1 MAKINIVFIQLLTV
15 FYPSVMTSWIIFFF
29 QVVAYVHIRHPSS
42 VMVAVSEGSGSGTL
56 LSYLGE
62 SGSSSCLKAAAAI
75 SPVLRGQLWFETAMP
90 PVYRW
95 GALIH
100 RKLQL
105 SR

>member
-1 MAKINIVFIQLLTV
+1 MAKINIVFIQL
-15 FYPSVMTSWIIFFF
+15 FYSILPFSNDFLDIFFL
-29 QVVAYVHIRHPSS
+29 QVVAYVHSRHPSS